1 MTLRTFVAPDGDE
14 WRAWQVIPTLRLN
27 DQLLGER
34 RGQDVLAYDGPERRG
49 PDAPR
54 TSAAD
59 YVQPQLA
66 SGWLCFESDR
76 EKRRMAPPPAG
87 WDNCSEPE
95 LVNLWSRAL
104 PAPKV
109 APRPWMQG
117 KRPAEAPAAEAAPSS
132 ADAQPAAGPLAT
144 G

>member
-49 PDAPR
+49 PESPR
-54 TSAAD
+54 ANVAD

-76 EKRRMAPPPAG
+76 EKRRIAPPPAG
-87 WDNCSEPE
+87 WDSCSEAE
-95 LVNLWSRAL
+95 LADIWSRAL
-104 PAPKV
+104 PAPKI
-109 APRPWMQG
+109 APRPWISR
-117 KRPAEAPAAEAAPSS
+117 KSAEAAPSADEPSS
-132 ADAQPAAGPLAT
+132 ATNALTAADPLAAG
-144 G
+144 